1 MSDGLRIESAVA
13 QDLITWARNHLGQDA
28 GPSVVFEHISAAL
41 REHLGRWIGADAFDA
56 LAGRAAHLERA
67 RCAALKRAEWRP
79 SETPALSG
87 VEAELGPDAD
97 PFAPILVIL
106 TALVDLLGRFIGQEM
121 ACRLVRDG
129 LIDTPDSTQQRDE
142 AST

>member
-1 MSDGLRIESAVA
+1 MTDGERVESAVA
-13 QDLITWARNHLGQDA
+13 QDLIAWARTRLGEEA
-28 GPSVVFEHISAAL
+28 SPAVVFEHISAAL

-67 RCAALKRAEWRP
+67 RFAPLRRAEWRP
-79 SETPALSG
+79 SETPALTG

-97 PFAPILVIL
+97 PFAPILFIL

-129 LIDTPDSTQQRDE
+129 LIDTPDATQQYAEE
-142 AST
+142 AT